1 MSGDADLL
9 VMPLT
14 PSIISEGL
22 FGVQTMPLQTGP
34 MTGLALHRHDMG
46 QIFSLAAGLCVIE
59 HATERVIVPP
69 RRIGWIPPGV
79 PHAALNHGDIV
90 GWAAYLDPRLCGML
104 PPRPCA
110 LECSSLVPP
119 IMERLLAS
127 AGHADIR
134 TVPEAPA
141 SPGGAALPDAS
152 SRARKRRLVA
162 VLLDELGEARPVF
175 THLPFPRDARFSPV
189 VQGLINDPSDA
200 RQAREWA
207 RLAMMSERTFS
218 RLFSRET
225 GMTFDCWRRR
235 VRLMRGRE
243 LLAEGVSVKEAAWE
257 VGYENVSAFIAGFRD
272 VFGTTPGRV
281 AKQKAGGAA

>member
-9 VMPLT
+9 VIPLT

-22 FGVQTMPLQTGP
+22 FGVETMPLQSGP

-59 HATERVIVPP
+59 HATERVSVPP
-69 RRIGWIPPGV
+69 GRIGWIPPGV
-79 PHAALNHGDIV
+79 PHAALNHGDIA

-110 LECSSLVPP
+110 LECSPLVPP
-119 IMERLLAS
+119 IMERLLAL

-134 TVPEAPA
+134 NGPA
-141 SPGGAALPDAS
+141 ASESPGRTVLSEAAI
-152 SRARKRRLVA
+152 RARKRRLVA
-162 VLLDELGEARPVF
+162 VLLDELGEVSPVL

-189 VQGLINDPSDA
+189 VQALINDPSDA
-200 RQAREWA
+200 RQVREWA

-225 GMTFDCWRRR
+225 GMTFDRWRRR

-243 LLAEGVSVKEAAWE
+243 LLAEGVPVKEAAWG
-257 VGYENVSAFIAGFRD
+257 VGYENVSAFIAGFRSI
-272 VFGTTPGRV
+272 FGTTPGRV
-281 AKQKAGGAA
+281 AKQKAGGTA